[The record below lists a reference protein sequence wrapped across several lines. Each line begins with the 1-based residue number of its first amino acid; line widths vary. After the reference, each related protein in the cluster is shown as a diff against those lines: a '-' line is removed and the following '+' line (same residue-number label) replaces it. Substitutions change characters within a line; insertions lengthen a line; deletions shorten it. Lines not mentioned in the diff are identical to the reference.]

1 MGRLHHFSRKEGPFG
16 PVPATAVRAILFPMR
31 HAQEPMEL
39 LQAFE
44 RSGDGVYAV
53 NFDQKIVFWNQT
65 AERLLGFKAE
75 DVLGRECFDVIAG
88 GDHLGHPFCG
98 ADCPVIECARHG
110 RAPENYDVHT
120 RAASGKPRWINVS
133 IVVLV
138 GRLERSTLTVHLFR
152 DITEQ
157 RRKEMRMR
165 RELSRLPASEE
176 LDDEQRAGSRLTRRE
191 TEVLELMATGLST
204 ARIADVLSVSRT
216 TVRNHIEHLLA
227 KLSVH
232 SKLEAVVYAAR
243 HRLV

>member
-88 GDHLGHPFCG
+88 GDHLGDPFCG
-98 ADCPVIECARHG
+98 SDCPVIECARRG

-120 RAASGKPRWINVS
+120 RTASGRPRWINIS
-133 IVVLV
+133 IVVLKGK
-138 GRLERSTLTVHLFR
+138 GRRSTVAVHLFR
-152 DITEQ
+152 DITD
-157 RRKEMRMR
+157 RRR
-165 RELSRLPASEE
+165 REFLLTRLVPDPAGPDTEIE
-176 LDDEQRAGSRLTRRE
+176 NAPSRLTRRE
-191 TEVLELMATGLST
+191 AEGLQLLASGLATP
-204 ARIADVLSVSRT
+204 RIAEMLGISRT
-216 TVRNHIEHLLA
+216 TVRNHIEHVLA
-227 KLSVH
+227 KLGVH
-232 SKLEAVVYAAR
+232 SKLEALAYAAR
-243 HRLV
+243 HRIV

>member
-98 ADCPVIECARHG
+98 SDCPVIECARHG
-110 RAPENYDVHT
+110 RAPENYDVRT
-120 RAASGKPRWINVS
+120 RSATGKPRWINVS
-133 IVVLV
+133 IVVLM
-138 GRLERSTLTVHLFR
+138 GRRRRSVLAVHLFR
-152 DITEQ
+152 DVTEK
-157 RRKEMRMR
+157 RR
-165 RELSRLPASEE
+165 RELRSRAALREAPVSTNGAAADQA
-176 LDDEQRAGSRLTRRE
+176 LARLTRRE
-191 TEVLELMATGLST
+191 TEG
-204 ARIADVLSVSRT
+204 
-216 TVRNHIEHLLA
+216 
-227 KLSVH
+227 
-232 SKLEAVVYAAR
+232 
-243 HRLV
+243 

>member
-165 RELSRLPASEE
+165 RELSQLPAPEE

-204 ARIADVLSVSRT
+204 ARIADVLRVSRT

>member
-1 MGRLHHFSRKEGPFG
+1 
-16 PVPATAVRAILFPMR
+16 MR
-31 HAQEPMEL
+31 RAQEPIEL
-39 LQAFE
+39 LQAFQ

-53 NFDQKIVFWNQT
+53 DYDQKIVFWNRT
-65 AERLLGFKAE
+65 AERMLGFKSE
-75 DVLGRECFDVIAG
+75 DVLGRKCFDVIAG

-98 ADCPVIECARHG
+98 TDCPVIECARHG
-110 RAPENYDVHT
+110 RAPENYDVRT

-138 GRLERSTLTVHLFR
+138 GRLKRSTLAVHLFR
-152 DITEQ
+152 DITDQ

-165 RELSRLPASEE
+165 RELAQLPAPER
-176 LDDEQRAGSRLTRRE
+176 LDDEQQAASRLTRRE
-191 TEVLELMATGLST
+191 AEVLEFMSTGLST
-204 ARIADVLSVSRT
+204 ARIADVLSVSQT

-227 KLSVH
+227 KLGVH

>member
-1 MGRLHHFSRKEGPFG
+1 MRSVKEP
-16 PVPATAVRAILFPMR
+16 L
-31 HAQEPMEL
+31 EL
-39 LQAFE
+39 LEAFG

-53 NFDQKIVFWNQT
+53 DYDQKIVFWNRT
-65 AERLLGFKAE
+65 AERLLGFKAG

-120 RAASGKPRWINVS
+120 RTASGHPRWINIS

-138 GRLERSTLTVHLFR
+138 GRLKRSTLTVHLFR

-157 RRKEMRMR
+157 RRKEKRMR
-165 RELSRLPASEE
+165 RELAQLPMSEA
-176 LDDEQRAGSRLTRRE
+176 LNDEQRAGSRLTRRE
-191 TEVLELMATGLST
+191 AEVLQLMSAGLST
-204 ARIADVLSVSRT
+204 VRIADVLSVSRT

-227 KLSVH
+227 KLGVH